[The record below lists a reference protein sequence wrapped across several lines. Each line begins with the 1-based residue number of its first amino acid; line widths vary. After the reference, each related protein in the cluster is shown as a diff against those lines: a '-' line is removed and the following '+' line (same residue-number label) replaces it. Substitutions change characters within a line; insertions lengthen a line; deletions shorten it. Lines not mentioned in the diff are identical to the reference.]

1 MVYMEKMLGLYS
13 HIPFCEK
20 KCDYCNFVSYC
31 TNDEKKITYVN
42 NLIREIQI
50 QGAKYRECKVDT
62 IFVGGGTPTCLP
74 TGTLLI
80 IFQAIYQNFN
90 VVKDA
95 EITVE
100 CNPNS
105 LTVAKLSELKKAQ
118 VNRLSIGLQ
127 AYNNKTLKKIGRSH
141 NKKQFDECYKSAKY
155 FGFENISVDLILGL
169 PSQRLFDVKREL
181 KHLVKLGVKHI
192 SAYGLILEEN
202 TKLYKNIE
210 DKKLTLP
217 SEDLAL
223 KMYRYTKKYLEKHG
237 IFRYEVSN
245 FAQIGYESKHNQK
258 YWHQQKYLGL
268 GVVSSSFVEGKR
280 WKNVDNLEKYAESIG
295 QNKILTEDEEQI
307 DKNAEIE
314 EIIMLALRTK
324 NGIDLQ
330 KFTDDF
336 GIDLQKEK
344 AKQIESMKSENL
356 IDIKDG
362 KLFCLDRGF
371 EVLNQVILE
380 LI

>member
-1 MVYMEKMLGLYS
+1 M
-13 HIPFCEK
+13 
-20 KCDYCNFVSYC
+20 
-31 TNDEKKITYVN
+31 
-42 NLIREIQI
+42 
-50 QGAKYRECKVDT
+50 
-62 IFVGGGTPTCLP
+62 
-74 TGTLLI
+74 
-80 IFQAIYQNFN
+80 
-90 VVKDA
+90 
-95 EITVE
+95 
-100 CNPNS
+100 
-105 LTVAKLSELKKAQ
+105 
-118 VNRLSIGLQ
+118 
-127 AYNNKTLKKIGRSH
+127 
-141 NKKQFDECYKSAKY
+141 
-155 FGFENISVDLILGL
+155 
-169 PSQRLFDVKREL
+169 
-181 KHLVKLGVKHI
+181 
-192 SAYGLILEEN
+192 ILEEN